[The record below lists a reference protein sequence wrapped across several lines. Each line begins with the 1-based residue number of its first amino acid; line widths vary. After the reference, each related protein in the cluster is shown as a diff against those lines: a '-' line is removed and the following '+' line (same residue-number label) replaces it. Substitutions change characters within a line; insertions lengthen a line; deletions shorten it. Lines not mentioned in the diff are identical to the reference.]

1 MAGQDALSH
10 DYPHHAAELH
20 DLALRSDYGYITREE
35 FNIATASL
43 IGLSITQ
50 FQTRYWAANV
60 RNESAFAWIRE
71 LRLDGTHKVG
81 LLSNIGRGW
90 LDDFVP
96 QIERDQLFDT
106 SVLSGE
112 VGMIKPSTEIFEL
125 AAYNLGVEPHECV
138 MIDDLL
144 TNIEGA
150 QRTGMQG
157 IVFNSTT
164 DARADLARLL
174 QDERA

>member
-10 DYPHHAAELH
+10 DYPHHAGALH
-20 DLALRSDYGYITREE
+20 DLALRSDYGYISRRE
-35 FNIATASL
+35 FNVETADL
-43 IGLSITQ
+43 VGLTVDE

-71 LRLDGTHKVG
+71 LRQDGALKVG

-96 QIERDQLFDT
+96 VSERDQLFDM

-112 VGMIKPSTEIFEL
+112 VGMIKPSMEIFEL
-125 AAYNLGVEPHECV
+125 AAHNLGVEPHECI

-144 TNIEGA
+144 VNIEGA

-157 IVFNSTT
+157 IVFSTT
-164 DARADLARLL
+164 TGARTELVRIL
-174 QDERA
+174 QDQSA